1 MFFSSGL
8 SMPRNEVEEMTI
20 ILLGMVLIVVMA
32 YIVITYG
39 SSIIGYFRLLMN
51 KLLNIVDGGIV

>member
-1 MFFSSGL
+1 
-8 SMPRNEVEEMTI
+8 MPRNEVEEMTI